1 MRTMALLS
9 TGLVLG
15 SFLVASPVEPF
26 QVQGGIDSALLSD
39 PFDTLVPEK
48 LDRHVY
54 RFLREDH
61 RRRFL
66 LEGLARSG
74 RFVPLIQ
81 EIFTEKGIPAELAYV
96 AMVESQFTTDAESP
110 GGQVGLWQFQLHTAR
125 AMGLIV
131 NKYLDE
137 RTDPIKSTYA
147 AADYL
152 LRMYQRF
159 EDWSLA
165 LVAYNTGPTKLA
177 RAMKETNTTT
187 FNQMWNIEALPYSV
201 LSYVYRVAAVASLA
215 KVIR

>member
-1 MRTMALLS
+1 MRTIAVLS

-15 SFLVASPVEPF
+15 TFLAASPVEPF
-26 QVQGGIDSALLSD
+26 QVQGELELALRSD

-48 LDRHVY
+48 LDRHVN
-54 RFLREDH
+54 RFLHEED

-74 RFVPLIQ
+74 SFVPLIQ
-81 EIFTEKGIPAELAYV
+81 EIFQEKGIPAELAYV
-96 AMVESQFTTDAESP
+96 AMVESQFTIDAQSP
-110 GGQVGLWQFQLHTAR
+110 GGQVGLWQFQPHTAR

-131 NKYLDE
+131 NEYLDE

-152 LRMYQRF
+152 LRMYNRF
-159 EDWSLA
+159 DDWSLA
-165 LVAYNTGPTKLA
+165 LVAYNTGPTKLQK
-177 RAMKETNTTT
+177 AMKETNTTT
-187 FNQMWNIEALPYSV
+187 FNQMWEIEALPYSV